1 MKEEKPEQ
9 TKYLQQLKEWI
20 ELKRE
25 LDILD
30 LFSILHPADIANLID
45 HLKEEEKIRLFALL
59 DVEKASEVILELSD
73 VSREQILEEISDKKL
88 TEIID
93 EMESDDAADIIA
105 DLPAEQAQTV
115 LEGIEP
121 EDSEDVRKLLKHEED
136 TAGGIMQ
143 SELVSVQEGAT
154 IRDAIQA
161 VIRES
166 EEIENIY
173 NVFVVDKKNKLV
185 GTVPLQRLI
194 TAKQNTLIHKCM
206 DVNILSVNVDVDQEK
221 VARMFEK
228 YDLVSLPVVDHANRL
243 LGRITVDDAVDVMEE
258 ETSEDIFRIAGLGE
272 DDSVFNKPIQSIKKR
287 LPWLYLN
294 LMTALVSV
302 FVIGF
307 FEDTIKIVVVLAVF
321 MPLVA
326 GLGGNAGGQ
335 TLALM
340 VRGLALGEVTFENS
354 KKTLYRQIFIGIA
367 NGVAVG
373 TIVGIIAYFWKG
385 IPALGIVLGLAMVIN
400 IFVGTMV
407 GTLIPL
413 GLKWLKLD
421 PALGSNIFV
430 TAFTDAFGFFTF
442 LGLAT
447 IFIKL
452 LI

>member
-1 MKEEKPEQ
+1 MKEEKTEQ
-9 TKYLQQLKEWI
+9 IKDLQQLKDWI

-25 LDILD
+25 FDVLD
-30 LFSILHPADIANLID
+30 LFSRLHPADIADLID
-45 HLKEEEKIRLFALL
+45 NLKEEEKIHLFALL
-59 DVEKASEVILELSD
+59 DVEKASDVILELSD

-105 DLPAEQAQTV
+105 DLPAEQAQAV

-121 EDSEDVRKLLKHEED
+121 EDSEDVRKLLKYEED

-143 SELVSVQEGAT
+143 SELVCVDKNAT
-154 IRDAIQA
+154 IRDAMQA
-161 VIRES
+161 VIKES

-173 NVFVVDKKNKLV
+173 NVFVVEEENKLV

-194 TAKQNTLIHKCM
+194 TAKPNTLIHKCI
-206 DVNILSVNVDVDQEK
+206 DENIPSVNVDVDQEE

-228 YDLVSLPVVDHANRL
+228 YNLVSLPVVDHTNRL

-302 FVIGF
+302 FIIGF
-307 FEDTIKIVVVLAVF
+307 FEDTIKMMVVLAVF
-321 MPLVA
+321 MPVVA
-326 GLGGNAGGQ
+326 GLGGNAGSQ
-335 TLALM
+335 TLTII
-340 VRGLALGEVTFENS
+340 VRGLALGEVTFETS
-354 KKTLYRQIFIGIA
+354 KKALYKETLVGIV
-367 NGVAVG
+367 NGVCVG
-373 TIVGIIAYFWKG
+373 IVIGIIAYIWKG
-385 IPALGIVLGLAMVIN
+385 IPMLGIVLGLAMVIN
-400 IFVGTMV
+400 VLVGTLA

-413 GLKWLKLD
+413 SLKWLKMD
-421 PALGSNIFV
+421 PALGSHIFV
-430 TAFTDAFGFFTF
+430 TALTDAFGFLSF

-452 LI
+452 LM